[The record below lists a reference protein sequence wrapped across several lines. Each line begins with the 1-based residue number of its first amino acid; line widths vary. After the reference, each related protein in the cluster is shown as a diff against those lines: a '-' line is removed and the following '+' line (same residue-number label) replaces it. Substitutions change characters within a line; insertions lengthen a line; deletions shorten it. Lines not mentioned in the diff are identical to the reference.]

1 MALTAA
7 EQAELNKLRS
17 EIGYGPLG
25 EPLAGVSTPTYVP
38 EETKKTAMQIGAESL
53 PMLGS
58 IAATAVAPQVG
69 IPARMAISG
78 LGAGAGDIGKQAIET
93 FGLGIQKT
101 VPERLKELATETGL
115 GVAAEGVGQA
125 IGRGLGRAGTAIR
138 ETPIGQRLFGP
149 TAAQLEDQAAK
160 QEVQRMLQRYQ
171 STLGIQEAAP
181 DSTLFKIT
189 ERIARIG
196 PTKAAAAKDL
206 EMKNAIS
213 SEVSALAD
221 DITTNVLSREQTGTG
236 LINVQYEGRNALY
249 DDYGKGL
256 EKLFSQNIGSKIIPT
271 VDLMPIQNK
280 AQARLREATGLL
292 KEGASP
298 AEVIGTKGVSE
309 LNSILSFKPEMT
321 FQEANE
327 ARKLLLKKQRTLET
341 GTPEYDIIKT
351 AIGDIQKQMDE
362 GAKRLSPDLFK
373 QYQQL
378 SGNYKQAIQELD
390 PKILANAANKF
401 PDKVADNILTSKS
414 TTAWKETQ
422 QLLNRAKALGVD
434 TTGLAE
440 NIQRS
445 YLEKTF
451 ADGGITNVANRLKDK
466 ATREQFQAILPQA
479 VQNRAQVI
487 AKAGQIL
494 GERGRSIDLATA
506 AALSSAGGAAIGSIA
521 TGDVSGGGLGVA
533 GGITSLILAP
543 KIAAK
548 IAYSPSLTNKLLSAS
563 TNAGKGNTAAAS
575 AKLLEMWRELSEAPA
590 QTTQSQTGGQ
600 ATGGLTQAEQEEL
613 QKLRQEL
620 GQ

>member
-1 MALTAA
+1 MPLTAA
-7 EQAELNKLRS
+7 EQAELDSLRS
-17 EIGYGPLG
+17 ELGFGPLG
-25 EPLAGVSTPTYVP
+25 EPMRGVTTPTYEP
-38 EETKKTAMQIGAESL
+38 EATKKTAAQLGAESL

-58 IAATAVAPQVG
+58 VVATTVAPQVG
-69 IPARMAISG
+69 IPARMALSG
-78 LGAGAGDIGKQAIET
+78 LGAGVGDVGKQAIET
-93 FGLGIQKT
+93 LVLGQQKT
-101 VPERLKELATETGL
+101 VPERLRELATETGL

-125 IGRGLGRAGTAIR
+125 VGRGLSRAGTALR
-138 ETPIGQRLFGP
+138 ESNIGQRLFGP
-149 TAAQLEDQAAK
+149 SAAQLEDQAAK

-189 ERIARIG
+189 ERISRIG

-206 EMKNAIS
+206 EMRNAIS
-213 SEVSALAD
+213 SEVSSLAD
-221 DITTNVLSREQTGTG
+221 DLTTNVLSREQTGAG
-236 LINVQYEGRNALY
+236 LINVQHEGRNALY

-256 EKLFSQNIGSKIIPT
+256 EKLFSENIGARILPT
-271 VDLMPIQNK
+271 VDLMPIQNR
-280 AQARLREATGLL
+280 AQARLKEATSLL

-373 QYQQL
+373 QYQEL
-378 SGNYKQAIQELD
+378 SSNYKQAIKELD
-390 PKILANAANKF
+390 PKILANAASKF
-401 PDKVADNILTSKS
+401 PDRVADNILTSKS
-414 TTAWKETQ
+414 TSAWKETQ
-422 QLLNRAKALGVD
+422 QLLNRAKSLGVD

-440 NIQRS
+440 NIQRA

-451 ADGGITNVANRLKDK
+451 ADGGVTNVANRLKDK
-466 ATREQFQAILPQA
+466 ATREQFEAVLPQA
-479 VQNRAQVI
+479 AQNRAKII

-494 GERGRSIDLATA
+494 GDRGKAIDLATA
-506 AALSSAGGAAIGSIA
+506 ATLSSAAGAAAGGLIG
-521 TGDVSGGGLGVA
+521 GDVTGTSLGAAGGL
-533 GGITSLILAP
+533 TSLILAP

-548 IAYSPSLTNKLLSAS
+548 IAYSPALTNKLLSAS
-563 TNAGKGNTAAAS
+563 TDAGKGNTAAA
-575 AKLLEMWRELSEAPA
+575 ATKLLEMYRQLREPTE
-590 QTTQSQTGGQ
+590 GQ
-600 ATGGLTQAEQEEL
+600 APQAAQPTGGLSADEEAERQR
-613 QKLRQEL
+613 LRQEL
-620 GQ
+620 GM

>member
-1 MALTAA
+1 MPLTAA
-7 EQAELNKLRS
+7 EQAELNSLRS
-17 EIGYGPLG
+17 ELGFGPLG
-25 EPLAGVSTPTYVP
+25 EPMRGVSIPTYEP
-38 EETKKTAMQIGAESL
+38 EATKKTAAQLGAESL

-58 IAATAVAPQVG
+58 MAATAVAPQVG
-69 IPARMAISG
+69 IPARMALSG
-78 LGAGAGDIGKQAIET
+78 LGAGVGDVGKQAIET
-93 FGLGIQKT
+93 FVLGQQKT
-101 VPERLKELATETGL
+101 MPERFKELATETGL
-115 GVAAEGVGQA
+115 GVAAEGIGQA
-125 IGRGLGRAGTAIR
+125 VGRGLSRASTAFR
-138 ETPIGQRLFGP
+138 ESNVGQRLFGP
-149 TAAQLEDQAAK
+149 SAAQLEDQAAK

-189 ERIARIG
+189 ERISRIG

-206 EMKNAIS
+206 EMRNAIS

-221 DITTNVLSREQTGTG
+221 DITTNVLSREQTGAG

-256 EKLFSQNIGSKIIPT
+256 EKLFSENIGTKILPT
-271 VDLMPIQNK
+271 VDLMPIQNR
-280 AQARLREATGLL
+280 AQARLKEATSLL

-373 QYQQL
+373 QYQEL
-378 SGNYKQAIQELD
+378 SSNYKQAIKELD
-390 PKILANAANKF
+390 PKILANAASKF
-401 PDKVADNILTSKS
+401 PDRVADNILTSKS
-414 TTAWKETQ
+414 TAAWKETQ

-440 NIQRS
+440 NIQRA

-451 ADGGITNVANRLKDK
+451 ADVGVTNIANRLKDK
-466 ATREQFQAILPQA
+466 ATREQFEAVLPPA
-479 VQNRAQVI
+479 AQNRAKTI

-494 GERGRSIDLATA
+494 SERGKAIDLATA
-506 AALSSAGGAAIGSIA
+506 AALSSAAGAAAGGFIGGDITGTSIG
-521 TGDVSGGGLGVA
+521 TF
-533 GGITSLILAP
+533 GGITSLVLAP

-548 IAYSPSLTNKLLSAS
+548 IAYSPALTNKLLSAS
-563 TNAGKGNTAAAS
+563 TDAGKGNTAAA
-575 AKLLEMWRELSEAPA
+575 ATKLLEMYRQLREPMEGQVPQA
-590 QTTQSQTGGQ
+590 TQP
-600 ATGGLTQAEQEEL
+600 TGGLSADEEAERQR
-613 QKLRQEL
+613 LRQEL
-620 GQ
+620 GM

>member
-7 EQAELNKLRS
+7 EQAELDSLRS
-17 EIGYGPLG
+17 ELGFGPLG
-25 EPLAGVSTPTYVP
+25 EPMRGVSTPTYEP
-38 EETKKTAMQIGAESL
+38 EATKKTAAQLGAESL

-58 IAATAVAPQVG
+58 VVATTVAPQVG
-69 IPARMAISG
+69 IPARMALSG
-78 LGAGAGDIGKQAIET
+78 LGAGVGDVGKQAIET
-93 FGLGIQKT
+93 FVLGQQKT
-101 VPERLKELATETGL
+101 MPERLKELATETGL

-125 IGRGLGRAGTAIR
+125 VGRGLSRAGTALR
-138 ETPIGQRLFGP
+138 ESSVGQRLFGP
-149 TAAQLEDQAAK
+149 SAAQLEDQAAK

-189 ERIARIG
+189 ERISRIG

-206 EMKNAIS
+206 EMRNAIS
-213 SEVSALAD
+213 SEVSSLAD
-221 DITTNVLSREQTGTG
+221 DLTTNVLSREQTGAG

-256 EKLFSQNIGSKIIPT
+256 EKLFSENIGARILPT
-271 VDLMPIQNK
+271 VDLMPIQNR
-280 AQARLREATGLL
+280 AQARLKEATSLL

-373 QYQQL
+373 QYQEL
-378 SGNYKQAIQELD
+378 SGNYKQAIKELD
-390 PKILANAANKF
+390 PKILANAASKF
-401 PDKVADNILTSKS
+401 PDRVADNILTSKS
-414 TTAWKETQ
+414 TSAWKETQ
-422 QLLNRAKALGVD
+422 QLLNRAKSLGVD

-440 NIQRS
+440 NIQRA

-451 ADGGITNVANRLKDK
+451 ADGGVTNVANRLKDK
-466 ATREQFQAILPQA
+466 ATREQFEAVLPQA
-479 VQNRAQVI
+479 AQNRAKII

-494 GERGRSIDLATA
+494 GDRGKAIDLATA
-506 AALSSAGGAAIGSIA
+506 ATLSSAAGAAAGGLIG
-521 TGDVSGGGLGVA
+521 GDVTGTSLGAAGGL
-533 GGITSLILAP
+533 TSLILAP
-543 KIAAK
+543 KIAAR
-548 IAYSPSLTNKLLSAS
+548 IAYSPTLTNKLLSAS
-563 TNAGKGNTAAAS
+563 TDAGKGNTAAA
-575 AKLLEMWRELSEAPA
+575 ATKLLEMYRQLREPIEGQSPQAA
-590 QTTQSQTGGQ
+590 QP
-600 ATGGLTQAEQEEL
+600 TGGLSSDEEAERQR
-613 QKLRQEL
+613 LRQEL
-620 GQ
+620 GL

>member
-7 EQAELNKLRS
+7 EQAELNQLRS

-25 EPLAGVSTPTYVP
+25 EPLAGVTTPTYSP
-38 EETKKTAMQIGAESL
+38 EETKKTAMQVGAESL

-69 IPARMAISG
+69 VPARMALSG
-78 LGAGAGDIGKQAIET
+78 LGAGVGDVGKQAIET

-101 VPERLKELATETGL
+101 VPERLKELAIETGL
-115 GVAAEGVGQA
+115 GAAAEGMGQA
-125 IGRGLGRAGTAIR
+125 VGRGLAKAGTAIR
-138 ETPIGQRLFGP
+138 ETGLGQRLFGP
-149 TAAQLEDQAAK
+149 SAAQLEDQAAK

-196 PTKAAAAKDL
+196 PTKAALAKDV
-206 EMKNAIS
+206 EMRNAIS

-221 DITTNVLSREQTGTG
+221 DITTNVLSREQTGAG

-256 EKLFSQNIGSKIIPT
+256 EKLFSENIGTKIIPT
-271 VDLMPIQNK
+271 VDFMPIQNK
-280 AQARLREATGLL
+280 AQARLKEATSLL

-298 AEVIGTKGVSE
+298 SEVIGTKGVSE

-341 GTPEYDIIKT
+341 GTPEYDIVKT

-373 QYQQL
+373 QYQAL
-378 SGNYKQAIQELD
+378 SGNYKQAIKELD
-390 PKILANAANKF
+390 PKILANAASKF
-401 PDKVADNILTSKS
+401 PDRVADNILTSKS
-414 TTAWKETQ
+414 TAAWRETQ

-440 NIQRS
+440 NIQRA

-466 ATREQFQAILPQA
+466 AVREQFEAVLPQSA
-479 VQNRAQVI
+479 QNRAKVV

-494 GERGRSIDLATA
+494 SERGSSIDLATA
-506 AALSSAGGAAIGSIA
+506 AALSSAGGAAIGSLA
-521 TGDVSGGGLGVA
+521 TGDVSGGGLGVV

-548 IAYSPSLTNKLLSAS
+548 IAYSPALTNKLLSAS
-563 TNAGKGNTAAAS
+563 TDAGKGNTAAAS
-575 AKLLEMWRELSEAPA
+575 AKLLEMWRQLSEPA
-590 QTTQSQTGGQ
+590 QAPQAQPTGQTTS
-600 ATGGLTQAEQEEL
+600 GGLSAAEQEEL
-613 QKLRQEL
+613 QRLRQEL

>member
-7 EQAELNKLRS
+7 EQAELDSLRS
-17 EIGYGPLG
+17 DLGFGPLG
-25 EPLAGVSTPTYVP
+25 EPMRGVSIPTYEP
-38 EETKKTAMQIGAESL
+38 EATKKTAMQLGAESL

-58 IAATAVAPQVG
+58 VAATAVAPQVG
-69 IPARMAISG
+69 IPARMALSG
-78 LGAGAGDIGKQAIET
+78 LGAGVGDVGKQAIET
-93 FGLGIQKT
+93 FGLGVQKAM
-101 VPERLKELATETGL
+101 PERLKELATETGL
-115 GVAAEGVGQA
+115 GVAAEGLGQA
-125 IGRGLGRAGTAIR
+125 VGRGLSRAGTAIR
-138 ETPIGQRLFGP
+138 ESGVGQRLFGP
-149 TAAQLEDQAAK
+149 SAAQLEDQAAK

-206 EMKNAIS
+206 EMRNAIS
-213 SEVSALAD
+213 SEVSSLAD
-221 DITTNVLSREQTGTG
+221 DLTSNVLSREQTGAG

-256 EKLFSQNIGSKIIPT
+256 EKLFSENIGTKIIPT
-271 VDLMPIQNK
+271 VDLMPIQNR
-280 AQARLREATGLL
+280 AQARLAEATSLL

-341 GTPEYDIIKT
+341 GTPEYDIVKT

-373 QYQQL
+373 QYQEL
-378 SGNYKQAIQELD
+378 SSNYKQAIKELD
-390 PKILANAANKF
+390 PKILANAASKF
-401 PDKVADNILTSKS
+401 PDRVADNILTSKS
-414 TTAWKETQ
+414 TSAWKETQ
-422 QLLNRAKALGVD
+422 QLLNRAKSLGVD

-440 NIQRS
+440 NIQRA

-451 ADGGITNVANRLKDK
+451 ADGGITNIANRLKDK
-466 ATREQFQAILPQA
+466 ATREQFEAVLPQA
-479 VQNRAQVI
+479 AQNRAKII

-494 GERGRSIDLATA
+494 GDRGKAIDLATA
-506 AALSSAGGAAIGSIA
+506 ATLSSAAGAAAGGLIG
-521 TGDVSGGGLGVA
+521 GDVTGTSLGAAGGL
-533 GGITSLILAP
+533 TSLILAP
-543 KIAAK
+543 KIAAR
-548 IAYSPSLTNKLLSAS
+548 IAYSPALTNKLLSAS
-563 TNAGKGNTAAAS
+563 TDAGKGNTAAA
-575 AKLLEMWRELSEAPA
+575 ATKLLEMYRQLREPVE
-590 QTTQSQTGGQ
+590 GQ
-600 ATGGLTQAEQEEL
+600 ASQAAQPTGGLSADEEAERQR
-613 QKLRQEL
+613 LRQEL
-620 GQ
+620 GM

>member
-7 EQAELNKLRS
+7 EQAELDSLRS
-17 EIGYGPLG
+17 ELGFGPLG
-25 EPLAGVSTPTYVP
+25 EPMRGVSTPTYEP
-38 EETKKTAMQIGAESL
+38 EATKKTAAQLGAESL

-58 IAATAVAPQVG
+58 VVATTVAPQVG
-69 IPARMAISG
+69 IPARMALSG
-78 LGAGAGDIGKQAIET
+78 LGAGVGDVGKQAIET
-93 FGLGIQKT
+93 FVLGQQKT

-125 IGRGLGRAGTAIR
+125 VGRGLSRAGTALR
-138 ETPIGQRLFGP
+138 ESSVGQRLFGP
-149 TAAQLEDQAAK
+149 SAAQLEDQAAK

-189 ERIARIG
+189 ERISRIG

-206 EMKNAIS
+206 EMRNAIS
-213 SEVSALAD
+213 SEVSSLAD
-221 DITTNVLSREQTGTG
+221 DLTTNVLSREQTGAG

-256 EKLFSQNIGSKIIPT
+256 EKLFSENIGARILPT
-271 VDLMPIQNK
+271 VDLMPIQNR
-280 AQARLREATGLL
+280 AQARLKEATSLL

-373 QYQQL
+373 QYQEL
-378 SGNYKQAIQELD
+378 SGNYKQAIKELD
-390 PKILANAANKF
+390 PKILANAASKF
-401 PDKVADNILTSKS
+401 PDRVADNILTSKS
-414 TTAWKETQ
+414 TSAWKETQ
-422 QLLNRAKALGVD
+422 QLLNRAKSLGVD

-440 NIQRS
+440 NIQRA

-451 ADGGITNVANRLKDK
+451 ADGGVTNVANRLKDK
-466 ATREQFQAILPQA
+466 ATREQFEAVLPQA
-479 VQNRAQVI
+479 AQNRAKII

-494 GERGRSIDLATA
+494 GDRGKAIDLATA
-506 AALSSAGGAAIGSIA
+506 ATLSSAAGAAAGGLIG
-521 TGDVSGGGLGVA
+521 GDVTGTSLGAAGGL
-533 GGITSLILAP
+533 TSLILAP
-543 KIAAK
+543 KIAAR
-548 IAYSPSLTNKLLSAS
+548 IAYSPTLTNKLLSAS
-563 TNAGKGNTAAAS
+563 TDAGKGNTAAA
-575 AKLLEMWRELSEAPA
+575 ATKLLEMYRQLREPIEGQSPQAA
-590 QTTQSQTGGQ
+590 QP
-600 ATGGLTQAEQEEL
+600 TGGLSSDEEAERQR
-613 QKLRQEL
+613 LRQEL
-620 GQ
+620 GL

>member
-7 EQAELNKLRS
+7 EQAELDSLRS
-17 EIGYGPLG
+17 ELGFGPLG
-25 EPLAGVSTPTYVP
+25 EPMRGVTTPTYEP
-38 EETKKTAMQIGAESL
+38 EATKKTAMQLGAESL

-58 IAATAVAPQVG
+58 VAATAVAPQVG

-78 LGAGAGDIGKQAIET
+78 LGAGVGDVGKQAIET
-93 FGLGIQKT
+93 FGLGVQKT

-125 IGRGLGRAGTAIR
+125 VGRGLSRAGTALR
-138 ETPIGQRLFGP
+138 ESSIGQRLFGP
-149 TAAQLEDQAAK
+149 SAAQLEDQAAK

-189 ERIARIG
+189 ERISRIG

-206 EMKNAIS
+206 EMRNAIS
-213 SEVSALAD
+213 SEVSSLAD
-221 DITTNVLSREQTGTG
+221 DLTTNVLSREQTGAG

-256 EKLFSQNIGSKIIPT
+256 EKLFSENIGAKILPT
-271 VDLMPIQNK
+271 VDLMPIQNR
-280 AQARLREATGLL
+280 AQARLKEATSLL

-373 QYQQL
+373 QYQEL
-378 SGNYKQAIQELD
+378 SSNYKQAIKELD
-390 PKILANAANKF
+390 PKILANAASKF
-401 PDKVADNILTSKS
+401 PDRVADNILTSKS
-414 TTAWKETQ
+414 TSAWKETQ
-422 QLLNRAKALGVD
+422 QLLNRAKSLGVD

-440 NIQRS
+440 NIQRA

-451 ADGGITNVANRLKDK
+451 ADGGVTNVANRLKDK
-466 ATREQFQAILPQA
+466 ATREQFEAVLPQA
-479 VQNRAQVI
+479 AQNRAKII

-494 GERGRSIDLATA
+494 SERGKAIDLATA
-506 AALSSAGGAAIGSIA
+506 ATLSSAAGAAAGGLIG
-521 TGDVSGGGLGVA
+521 GDVTGTSLGAAGGL
-533 GGITSLILAP
+533 TSLILAP

-548 IAYSPSLTNKLLSAS
+548 IAYSPALTNKLLSAS
-563 TNAGKGNTAAAS
+563 TDASKGNTAAA
-575 AKLLEMWRELSEAPA
+575 ATKLLEMYRQLREPME
-590 QTTQSQTGGQ
+590 GQ
-600 ATGGLTQAEQEEL
+600 APQAAQPTGGLSADEEAERQR
-613 QKLRQEL
+613 LRQEL
-620 GQ
+620 GM

>member
-7 EQAELNKLRS
+7 EQAELDSLRS
-17 EIGYGPLG
+17 ELGFGPLG
-25 EPLAGVSTPTYVP
+25 EPMRGVATPTYEP
-38 EETKKTAMQIGAESL
+38 EATKKTAMQLGAESL

-58 IAATAVAPQVG
+58 VAATAVAPQVG

-93 FGLGIQKT
+93 FGLGVQKT
-101 VPERLKELATETGL
+101 MPERLKELATETGL

-125 IGRGLGRAGTAIR
+125 VGRGLSRAGTALR
-138 ETPIGQRLFGP
+138 ESSVGQRLFGP
-149 TAAQLEDQAAK
+149 SAAQLEDQAAK

-206 EMKNAIS
+206 EMRNAIS
-213 SEVSALAD
+213 SEVSSLAD
-221 DITTNVLSREQTGTG
+221 DLTTNVLSREQTGAG

-256 EKLFSQNIGSKIIPT
+256 EKLFSENIGARILPT
-271 VDLMPIQNK
+271 VDLMPIQNR
-280 AQARLREATGLL
+280 AQARLKEATSLL

-373 QYQQL
+373 QYQEL
-378 SGNYKQAIQELD
+378 SGNYKQAIKELD
-390 PKILANAANKF
+390 PKILANAASKF
-401 PDKVADNILTSKS
+401 PDRVADNILTSKS
-414 TTAWKETQ
+414 TSAWKETQ
-422 QLLNRAKALGVD
+422 QLLNRAKSLGVD

-440 NIQRS
+440 NIQRA

-451 ADGGITNVANRLKDK
+451 ADGGVTNVANRLKDK
-466 ATREQFQAILPQA
+466 ATREQFEAVLPQA
-479 VQNRAQVI
+479 AQNRAKII

-494 GERGRSIDLATA
+494 GDRGKAIDLATA
-506 AALSSAGGAAIGSIA
+506 ATLSSAAGAAAGGLIG
-521 TGDVSGGGLGVA
+521 GDVTGTSLGAAGGL
-533 GGITSLILAP
+533 TSLILAP

-548 IAYSPSLTNKLLSAS
+548 IAYSPALTNKLLSAS
-563 TNAGKGNTAAAS
+563 TDAGKGNTAAA
-575 AKLLEMWRELSEAPA
+575 ATKLLEMYRQLREPME
-590 QTTQSQTGGQ
+590 GQ
-600 ATGGLTQAEQEEL
+600 APQAAQPTGGLSADEEAERQR
-613 QKLRQEL
+613 LRQEL
-620 GQ
+620 GM

>member
-7 EQAELNKLRS
+7 EQAELDSLRS
-17 EIGYGPLG
+17 DLGFGPLG
-25 EPLAGVSTPTYVP
+25 EPMRGVSIPTYEP
-38 EETKKTAMQIGAESL
+38 EATKKTAMQLGAESL

-58 IAATAVAPQVG
+58 VAATAVAPQVG
-69 IPARMAISG
+69 IPARMALSG
-78 LGAGAGDIGKQAIET
+78 LGAGVGDVGKQAIET
-93 FGLGIQKT
+93 FGLGVQKAM
-101 VPERLKELATETGL
+101 PERLKELATETGL
-115 GVAAEGVGQA
+115 GVAAEGLGQA
-125 IGRGLGRAGTAIR
+125 VGRGLSRAGTAIR
-138 ETPIGQRLFGP
+138 ESGVGQRLFGP
-149 TAAQLEDQAAK
+149 SAAQLEDQAAK

-206 EMKNAIS
+206 EMRNAIS
-213 SEVSALAD
+213 SEVSSLAD
-221 DITTNVLSREQTGTG
+221 DLTSNVLSREQTGAG

-256 EKLFSQNIGSKIIPT
+256 EKLFSENIGTKIIPT
-271 VDLMPIQNK
+271 VDLMPIQNR
-280 AQARLREATGLL
+280 AQARLAEATSLL

-341 GTPEYDIIKT
+341 GTPEYDIVKT

-373 QYQQL
+373 QYQEL
-378 SGNYKQAIQELD
+378 SGNYKQAIKELD
-390 PKILANAANKF
+390 PKILANAASKF
-401 PDKVADNILTSKS
+401 PDRVADNILTSKS
-414 TTAWKETQ
+414 TSAWKETQ
-422 QLLNRAKALGVD
+422 QLLNRAKSLGVD

-440 NIQRS
+440 NIQRA

-451 ADGGITNVANRLKDK
+451 ADGGVTNVANRLKDK
-466 ATREQFQAILPQA
+466 ATREQFEAVLPQA
-479 VQNRAQVI
+479 AQNRAKTI

-494 GERGRSIDLATA
+494 GERGKAIDLATA
-506 AALSSAGGAAIGSIA
+506 AALSSAAGGAAGSLL
-521 TGDVSGGGLGVA
+521 TGDIQGFGVGA
-533 GGITSLILAP
+533 GGATLTTLILAP

-548 IAYSPSLTNKLLSAS
+548 IAYSPALTNKLLSAS
-563 TNAGKGNTAAAS
+563 TDAGKGNTAAA
-575 AKLLEMWRELSEAPA
+575 ATKLLEMYRQLREPME
-590 QTTQSQTGGQ
+590 GQ
-600 ATGGLTQAEQEEL
+600 APQAAQPTGGLSSDEEAERQR
-613 QKLRQEL
+613 LRQEL
-620 GQ
+620 GL

>member
-7 EQAELNKLRS
+7 EQAELDSLRS
-17 EIGYGPLG
+17 DLGFGPLG
-25 EPLAGVSTPTYVP
+25 EPMRGVSIPTYEP
-38 EETKKTAMQIGAESL
+38 EATKKTAMQLGAESL

-58 IAATAVAPQVG
+58 VAATAVAPQVG
-69 IPARMAISG
+69 IPARMALSG
-78 LGAGAGDIGKQAIET
+78 LGAGVGDVGKQAIET
-93 FGLGIQKT
+93 FGLGVQKT

-115 GVAAEGVGQA
+115 GVAAEGLGQA
-125 IGRGLGRAGTAIR
+125 VGRGLSRAGTAIR
-138 ETPIGQRLFGP
+138 ESGVGQRLFGP
-149 TAAQLEDQAAK
+149 SAAQLEDQAAK

-206 EMKNAIS
+206 EMRNAIS
-213 SEVSALAD
+213 SEVSSLAD
-221 DITTNVLSREQTGTG
+221 DLTSNVLSREQTGAG

-256 EKLFSQNIGSKIIPT
+256 EKLFSENIGTKIIPT
-271 VDLMPIQNK
+271 VDLMPIQNR
-280 AQARLREATGLL
+280 AQARLAEATSLL

-341 GTPEYDIIKT
+341 GTPEYDIVKT

-373 QYQQL
+373 QYQEL
-378 SGNYKQAIQELD
+378 SSNYKQAIKELD
-390 PKILANAANKF
+390 PKILANAASKF
-401 PDKVADNILTSKS
+401 PDRVADNILTSKS
-414 TTAWKETQ
+414 TSAWKETQ
-422 QLLNRAKALGVD
+422 QLLNRAKSLGVD

-440 NIQRS
+440 NIQRA

-451 ADGGITNVANRLKDK
+451 ADGGVTNVANRLKDK
-466 ATREQFQAILPQA
+466 ATREQFEAVLPQA
-479 VQNRAQVI
+479 AQNRAKTI

-494 GERGRSIDLATA
+494 GERGKAIDLATA
-506 AALSSAGGAAIGSIA
+506 AALSSAAGGAAGSLL
-521 TGDVSGGGLGVA
+521 TGDIQGFGVGA
-533 GGITSLILAP
+533 GGATLTTLILAP

-548 IAYSPSLTNKLLSAS
+548 IAYSPALTNKLLSAS
-563 TNAGKGNTAAAS
+563 TDAGKGNTAAA
-575 AKLLEMWRELSEAPA
+575 ATKLLEMYRQLREPTEGQPSQAA
-590 QTTQSQTGGQ
+590 QP
-600 ATGGLTQAEQEEL
+600 TGGLSSDEEAERQR
-613 QKLRQEL
+613 LRQEL
-620 GQ
+620 GL

>member
-7 EQAELNKLRS
+7 EQAELDSLRS
-17 EIGYGPLG
+17 ELGFGPLG
-25 EPLAGVSTPTYVP
+25 EPMRGVSTPTYEP
-38 EETKKTAMQIGAESL
+38 EATKKTAAQLGAESL

-58 IAATAVAPQVG
+58 VVATTVAPQVG
-69 IPARMAISG
+69 IPARMALSG
-78 LGAGAGDIGKQAIET
+78 LGAGVGDVGKQAIET
-93 FGLGIQKT
+93 FVLGQQKT

-125 IGRGLGRAGTAIR
+125 VGRGLSRAGTALR
-138 ETPIGQRLFGP
+138 ESSVGQRLFGP
-149 TAAQLEDQAAK
+149 SAAQLEDQAAK

-189 ERIARIG
+189 ERISRIG

-206 EMKNAIS
+206 EMRNAIS
-213 SEVSALAD
+213 SEVSSLAD
-221 DITTNVLSREQTGTG
+221 DLTTNVLSREQTGAG

-256 EKLFSQNIGSKIIPT
+256 EKLFSENIGARILPT
-271 VDLMPIQNK
+271 VDLMPIQNR
-280 AQARLREATGLL
+280 AQARLKEATSLL

-373 QYQQL
+373 QYQEL
-378 SGNYKQAIQELD
+378 SGNYKQAIKELD
-390 PKILANAANKF
+390 PKILANAASKF
-401 PDKVADNILTSKS
+401 PDRVADNILTSKS
-414 TTAWKETQ
+414 TSAWKETQ
-422 QLLNRAKALGVD
+422 QLLNRAKSLGVD

-440 NIQRS
+440 NIQRA

-451 ADGGITNVANRLKDK
+451 ADGGVTNVANRLKDK
-466 ATREQFQAILPQA
+466 ATREQFEAVLPQA
-479 VQNRAQVI
+479 AQNRAKII

-494 GERGRSIDLATA
+494 GDRGKAIDLATA
-506 AALSSAGGAAIGSIA
+506 ATLSSAAGAAAGGLIG
-521 TGDVSGGGLGVA
+521 GDVTGTSLGAAGGL
-533 GGITSLILAP
+533 TSLILAP
-543 KIAAK
+543 KIAAR
-548 IAYSPSLTNKLLSAS
+548 IAYSPALTNKLLSAS
-563 TNAGKGNTAAAS
+563 TDAGKGNTAAAA
-575 AKLLEMWRELSEAPA
+575 AKLLEMYRQLREPIE
-590 QTTQSQTGGQ
+590 GQ
-600 ATGGLTQAEQEEL
+600 APQAAQPTGGLSSDEEAERQR
-613 QKLRQEL
+613 LRQEL
-620 GQ
+620 GL

>member
-1 MALTAA
+1 MPLTAA
-7 EQAELNKLRS
+7 EQAELNSLRS
-17 EIGYGPLG
+17 ELGFGPLG
-25 EPLAGVSTPTYVP
+25 EPMRGVTNPTYEP
-38 EETKKTAMQIGAESL
+38 EATKKTAAQLGAESL

-58 IAATAVAPQVG
+58 IVATTVAPQVG
-69 IPARMAISG
+69 IPARMALSG
-78 LGAGAGDIGKQAIET
+78 LGAGVGDVGKQAIET
-93 FGLGIQKT
+93 FVLGQQKT
-101 VPERLKELATETGL
+101 MPERLKELATETGL

-125 IGRGLGRAGTAIR
+125 VGRGLSRAGTALR
-138 ETPIGQRLFGP
+138 ESNVGQRLFGP
-149 TAAQLEDQAAK
+149 SAAQLEDQAAK

-189 ERIARIG
+189 ERISRIG

-206 EMKNAIS
+206 EMRNAIS
-213 SEVSALAD
+213 SEVSSLAD
-221 DITTNVLSREQTGTG
+221 NLTTNVLSREQTGAG

-256 EKLFSQNIGSKIIPT
+256 EKLFSENIGARILPT
-271 VDLMPIQNK
+271 VDLMPIQNR
-280 AQARLREATGLL
+280 AQARLKEATSLL

-373 QYQQL
+373 QYQEL
-378 SGNYKQAIQELD
+378 SGNYKQAIKELD
-390 PKILANAANKF
+390 PKILANAASKF
-401 PDKVADNILTSKS
+401 PDRVADNILTSKS
-414 TTAWKETQ
+414 TAAWKETQ
-422 QLLNRAKALGVD
+422 QLLNRAKSLGVD

-440 NIQRS
+440 NIQRA

-451 ADGGITNVANRLKDK
+451 ADGGVTNVANRLKDK
-466 ATREQFQAILPQA
+466 ATREQFEAVLPPA
-479 VQNRAQVI
+479 AQNRAKII

-494 GERGRSIDLATA
+494 SERGKAIDLATA
-506 AALSSAGGAAIGSIA
+506 ATLSSAAGAAAGGLIG
-521 TGDVSGGGLGVA
+521 GDVTGTSLGAAGGL
-533 GGITSLILAP
+533 TSLILAP

-548 IAYSPSLTNKLLSAS
+548 IAYSPALTNRLLSAS
-563 TNAGKGNTAAAS
+563 TDAGKGNTAAA
-575 AKLLEMWRELSEAPA
+575 ATKLLEMYRQLREPME
-590 QTTQSQTGGQ
+590 GQ
-600 ATGGLTQAEQEEL
+600 APQAAQPTGGLSSDEEAERQR
-613 QKLRQEL
+613 LRQEL
-620 GQ
+620 GM